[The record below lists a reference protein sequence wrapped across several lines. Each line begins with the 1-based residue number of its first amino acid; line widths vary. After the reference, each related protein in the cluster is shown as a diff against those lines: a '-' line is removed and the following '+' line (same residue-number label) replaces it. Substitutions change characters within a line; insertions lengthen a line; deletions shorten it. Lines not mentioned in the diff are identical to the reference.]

1 MATIGHT
8 IASSWTM
15 KSTTTG
21 RSLMELAS
29 SMTLSR
35 SSGDSQRIAWQPMAS
50 DSFTKSGTRVPRASG
65 LTSFGP
71 ECSTVLE

>member
-8 IASSWTM
+8 MASSCTM

-21 RSLMELAS
+21 RSLIEFAS
-29 SMTLSR
+29 AMTLSR

-50 DSFTKSGTRVPRASG
+50 DSFTKSGTRVPLGCLPSAS
-65 LTSFGP
+65 GP